1 VLPIPRSPWPAIAT
15 TTGQRLCRQV
25 LTSGCV
31 WSLLVARIL
40 PNLPPVP
47 SVTWDPCSNANVNLL
62 KAALSTRWAVAITQL
77 HPDGKRHTTHPSPNV
92 RNAIIGDH
100 TMLRD
105 EWNAA
110 AIEADEANE
119 AMPYPGDW
127 RAAQDWLIK
136 FCGDGSWGTWQI
148 TAHDVEL
155 IDLPGHQQKLAPPK
169 LSRQEQPVSG
179 IAALVEKERRLISE
193 RAPPCLRRKS
203 VVSR

>member
-1 VLPIPRSPWPAIAT
+1 MLPIPRSPRPAIAT
-15 TTGQRLCRQV
+15 TPGQRLCRQV

-119 AMPYPGDW
+119 AMPYPCDW
-127 RAAQDWLIK
+127 RAAQI
-136 FCGDGSWGTWQI
+136 
-148 TAHDVEL
+148 AHQVL
-155 IDLPGHQQKLAPPK
+155 WAMVRGARGRSRRTTSSSSTCLVTSRNWRHQSCRGRNGP
-169 LSRQEQPVSG
+169 
-179 IAALVEKERRLISE
+179 
-193 RAPPCLRRKS
+193 
-203 VVSR
+203 